1 MPDLKMLNSTI
12 YLYKLTFIKCSYAFA
27 ITTLTWCG
35 MVGKKRHC
43 HDSIDVMQNSGLSI
57 CCRYFLSD
65 AFHDVKSCFGR
76 IEIIVCVFHVG
87 VGDGDVA
94 FHLPRLV
101 YRSVKE

>member
-1 MPDLKMLNSTI
+1 MPNLKMLNSTK

-57 CCRYFLSD
+57 CCRYFFCLMLSTMSNRVSAGLRSSY
-65 AFHDVKSCFGR
+65 AFFMS
-76 IEIIVCVFHVG
+76 
-87 VGDGDVA
+87 A
-94 FHLPRLV
+94 LV
-101 YRSVKE
+101 MVMSRSTSRGLSTVV